1 METIITRARKVGGSI
16 MATIPKETVK
26 ELNIRDNEEIELNVR
41 KRKRSF
47 LGALKG
53 IGPFTEEDRL
63 DVRDNSD

>member
-1 METIITRARKVGGSI
+1 
-16 MATIPKETVK
+16 MATIPMEKVK

>member
-16 MATIPKETVK
+16 MATIPKEKVK
-26 ELNIRDNEEIELNVR
+26 ELNIRENEEIELSIKKRR
-41 KRKRSF
+41 KSF

-63 DVRDNSD
+63 DVRDDSD